1 MSKCPSCFTN
11 EAIKHNSLGLLPC
24 DTCKK
29 RLDSLPSPRQ
39 AVEIIPE
46 RIKTE
51 RQERGDSILQPH
63 VKGELDKRYVDLWG
77 ADAAR
82 ERGFS
87 EKEIKNAKYVSDG
100 IRTKNT
106 AQISYYKNRT

>member
-1 MSKCPSCFTN
+1 MLCPSCFKN
-11 EAIKHNSLGLLPC
+11 EAQTHQSLGILPC
-24 DTCKK
+24 IGCKA

-46 RIKTE
+46 RIKSE

-63 VKGELDKRYVDLWG
+63 LKGELDKRWTDLWG
-77 ADAAR
+77 TDAAR

-100 IRTKNT
+100 IRTKNNALT
-106 AQISYYKNRT
+106 YYKNKT